1 VLLSSAG
8 RAVPAIAGGRERL
21 YRVRYRRRHTI
32 SVAARL
38 VQNRPHTRRSCA
50 PGVPSHSPFCR
61 APLTSHPFPL
71 HWTLQ
76 QIRNTL
82 QQARENHKSAVQER
96 IDSVGDLNDVVS
108 LTKALFALSKVRAV
122 VIASPPL
129 PSSAV
134 LLRAVSL
141 DEWGADGLAR
151 GGGRPPV
158 NKKEVGLCGIAI
170 TFRAPVGWQ
179 LRSYTDPLGIALCRR
194 SQETATLEAEN
205 FTLRQQT
212 ALSAEA
218 KAVLD
223 SWVRHEQTVRESE
236 QADLVKTVQSNVLK
250 ALADQKV
257 KKDLVASAVAD
268 LENLVKTKAI

>member
-1 VLLSSAG
+1 
-8 RAVPAIAGGRERL
+8 
-21 YRVRYRRRHTI
+21 
-32 SVAARL
+32 
-38 VQNRPHTRRSCA
+38 
-50 PGVPSHSPFCR
+50 VPSHSPFCR

-151 GGGRPPV
+151 GGGRPP
-158 NKKEVGLCGIAI
+158 
-170 TFRAPVGWQ
+170 
-179 LRSYTDPLGIALCRR
+179 
-194 SQETATLEAEN
+194 
-205 FTLRQQT
+205 
-212 ALSAEA
+212 
-218 KAVLD
+218 
-223 SWVRHEQTVRESE
+223 
-236 QADLVKTVQSNVLK
+236 
-250 ALADQKV
+250 
-257 KKDLVASAVAD
+257 
-268 LENLVKTKAI
+268 

>member
-1 VLLSSAG
+1 
-8 RAVPAIAGGRERL
+8 
-21 YRVRYRRRHTI
+21 
-32 SVAARL
+32 
-38 VQNRPHTRRSCA
+38 
-50 PGVPSHSPFCR
+50 VPSHSPFCR

-122 VIASPPL
+122 VIASPP
-129 PSSAV
+129 PSV
-134 LLRAVSL
+134 LCSPFA
-141 DEWGADGLAR
+141 GGLIGR
-151 GGGRPPV
+151 VGRGRPRSRWWPAPL

-179 LRSYTDPLGIALCRR
+179 PRSYTDPLGIALCRR